1 MPKPKLAQPKNKYA
15 EAIIKPKVALKGQQ
29 PTPTPESSDD
39 ELEMD
44 ASLMLVPTQQPT
56 PVPTPTDKIQ
66 NANNLEVKDSTLPIV
81 ENQPQIQPQ
90 NQANDGRAQSKPK
103 RKYTKKQAQLLA
115 GPVETAQYNSVLERV
130 NDLASLFVKLQ
141 EDQARLS
148 TVVEKTVKAANA
160 EQHKKL
166 DNTLQESREFFAKL
180 AHH

>member
-56 PVPTPTDKIQ
+56 PTDKIQ
-66 NANNLEVKDSTLPIV
+66 NANNLEVKDVV
-81 ENQPQIQPQ
+81 ENHHPQPQPQPQPQIQQ
-90 NQANDGRAQSKPK
+90 EAKENNKPK